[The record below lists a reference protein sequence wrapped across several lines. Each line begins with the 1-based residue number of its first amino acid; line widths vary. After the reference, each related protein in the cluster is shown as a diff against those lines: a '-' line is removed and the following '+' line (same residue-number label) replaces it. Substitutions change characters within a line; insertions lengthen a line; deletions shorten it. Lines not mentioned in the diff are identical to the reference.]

1 MKQLLFLFLLFQVF
15 ASEAQ
20 ILKVGTMR
28 ENPPFSST
36 SDQKGNLFG
45 FDIDIMGEVCKR
57 MKVTCHFSSG
67 LYPDL
72 FTTLLEHKVDVSI
85 GGIVITVQQEQDF
98 LFSIPY
104 LESSGQFVTKGT
116 SAINLPKELE
126 NKRVGLSFG
135 RLFER
140 IIRKIYNNHLEFVT
154 FPNNEA
160 LMTGL
165 SDGTVDAVFMNAATA
180 KFWVA
185 NNSTDYKLIGSPVPT
200 GAGYGIVANKGQETL
215 IGAINQALL
224 QMEADG
230 TYLKIYTRYFGG

>member
-1 MKQLLFLFLLFQVF
+1 M
-15 ASEAQ
+15 
-20 ILKVGTMR
+20 
-28 ENPPFSST
+28 
-36 SDQKGNLFG
+36 
-45 FDIDIMGEVCKR
+45 
-57 MKVTCHFSSG
+57 
-67 LYPDL
+67 
-72 FTTLLEHKVDVSI
+72 
-85 GGIVITVQQEQDF
+85 
-98 LFSIPY
+98 FSIPY

-116 SAINLPKELE
+116 SAINLPMELE

-140 IIRKIYNNHLEFVT
+140 IIRKIYNGHVEFVA

-160 LMTGL
+160 MMTGL